1 MLPSWT
7 PDETRGMTRRH
18 PLNAPHLARTA
29 TGAFAL
35 VVVGLLSA
43 GTLAA
48 CGNGGG
54 GTASTATSAT
64 GSAPT
69 SASTPETPEPT
80 GEGTPTTAPTPD
92 TTPGTPTG
100 TGSTPTPSS
109 LRVARCTADHLTGTL
124 TEGEG
129 GGAGST
135 FPFLVLENTG
145 SAPCQLQGWPGVSFV
160 GGSDGTQLGAAA
172 TFDRSSPHATVT
184 LLPNGHAHAPL
195 RIGQAANYP
204 TSTCKPRKADG
215 LRVYVPGE
223 THAIFVKASGLT
235 ACTSTKVQ
243 LLQTQ
248 AIQPG
253 AD

>member
-1 MLPSWT
+1 
-7 PDETRGMTRRH
+7 MTRRH
-18 PLNAPHLARTA
+18 PLHAPHLARTT
-29 TGAFAL
+29 TGAVAL

-48 CGNGGG
+48 CDNDGGG
-54 GTASTATSAT
+54 AASSAPADA
-64 GSAPT
+64 GSTPT
-69 SASTPETPEPT
+69 SAPAPADTAGAADSAP
-80 GEGTPTTAPTPD
+80 PTTVPAPDATPR
-92 TTPGTPTG
+92 TTTG

-124 TEGEG
+124 TEGDG

-135 FPFLVLENTG
+135 FPFLVLKNTG

-160 GGSDGTQLGAAA
+160 GDSNGTQLGAAA

-204 TSTCKPRKADG
+204 ASTCKPKKADG

-223 THAIFVKASGLT
+223 THSIFVKASGLT

>member
-1 MLPSWT
+1 
-7 PDETRGMTRRH
+7 MTRRH
-18 PLNAPHLARTA
+18 TLQAPHPART
-29 TGAFAL
+29 TTRAFAL

-43 GTLAA
+43 GALAA
-48 CGNGGG
+48 CGDDGGG
-54 GTASTATSAT
+54 GSSAAASGA
-64 GSAPT
+64 GSTPT
-69 SASTPETPEPT
+69 SASTPARTAGDAGSPT
-80 GEGTPTTAPTPD
+80 AS
-92 TTPGTPTG
+92 PGTDAPSGTTSG
-100 TGSTPTPSS
+100 TGSAPSPSS

-124 TEGEG
+124 TEGDG

-135 FPFLVLENTG
+135 FPYLVLKNTG

-160 GGSDGTQLGAAA
+160 GDSNGTQLGAAA

-184 LLPNGHAHAPL
+184 LLPSGHAHAPL

-204 TSTCKPRKADG
+204 TSTCKPREADG

-235 ACTSTKVQ
+235 ACTSTRVE

-253 AD
+253 AS

>member
-1 MLPSWT
+1 
-7 PDETRGMTRRH
+7 MTRRH
-18 PLNAPHLARTA
+18 TLQAPHPART
-29 TGAFAL
+29 TTRAFAL

-43 GTLAA
+43 GALAA
-48 CGNGGG
+48 CGDDGGG
-54 GTASTATSAT
+54 GSSATSDA
-64 GSAPT
+64 GSTPT
-69 SASTPETPEPT
+69 AASTPARATGDAGSPT
-80 GEGTPTTAPTPD
+80 ASPGPDATSGTTS
-92 TTPGTPTG
+92 G
-100 TGSTPTPSS
+100 TGSTPSPSS

-124 TEGEG
+124 TEGDG

-135 FPFLVLENTG
+135 FPYLVLKNTG

-160 GGSDGTQLGAAA
+160 GDSNGTQLGAAA

-195 RIGQAANYP
+195 RVGQAANYP
-204 TSTCKPRKADG
+204 TSTCKPREADG

-235 ACTSTKVQ
+235 ACTSTQVE

-253 AD
+253 AS